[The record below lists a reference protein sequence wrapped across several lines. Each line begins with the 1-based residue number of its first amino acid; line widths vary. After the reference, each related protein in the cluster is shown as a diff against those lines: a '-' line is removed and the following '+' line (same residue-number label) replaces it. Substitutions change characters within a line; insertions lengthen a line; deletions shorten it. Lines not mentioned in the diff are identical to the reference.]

1 MSSTNRSDAR
11 SKHIADYYV
20 TPIKHIKIFL
30 EEFLKNEQIDKN
42 CLILDPCSGGDES
55 HSMSY
60 VQALNELEFNNIRTI
75 DIRSDSLAELK
86 EDYLTTEITEKPKV
100 IITNPPF
107 NQAMPIIEKALKDV
121 QDYGYVVMLLR
132 LNFMGGVTKKK
143 EFWKRVGLPKYIFV
157 HRKRMSFTDKGGTDS
172 IEYAH
177 YVWKKINP
185 LEIEFSKTKIIG

>member
-20 TPIKHIKIFL
+20 TPIEHIKIFL
-30 EEFLKNEQIDKN
+30 EEFLKHEQIDKN
-42 CLILDPCSGGDES
+42 CLVLDPCAGGDEN

-60 VQALNELEFNNIRTI
+60 VETLKQLDFKNIKTI
-75 DIRSDSLAELK
+75 DIRPDSLAELK
-86 EDYLTTEITEKPKV
+86 ADYLTTKITEKPKI

-107 NQAMPIIEKALKDV
+107 NQAMPIIEKALEDV
-121 QDYGYVVMLLR
+121 EDFGYVIMLLQ

-143 EFWKRVGLPKYIFV
+143 EFWKKVGLPKYIFV

-177 YVWKKINP
+177 YVWKKSVP
-185 LEIEFSKTKIIG
+185 LEYEFSKTKIIG